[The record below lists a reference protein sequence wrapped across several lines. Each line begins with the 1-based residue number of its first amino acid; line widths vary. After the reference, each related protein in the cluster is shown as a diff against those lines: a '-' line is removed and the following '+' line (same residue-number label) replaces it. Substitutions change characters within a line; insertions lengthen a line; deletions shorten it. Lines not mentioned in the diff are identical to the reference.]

1 MPAAMVSDHIY
12 WLGSSARAISQKM
25 PIFCEAL
32 NLMAEIVQLV
42 ERFGALGEK
51 ERVEVAEMLKR
62 YALGDIDLEALHY
75 SLLDEGLIPMPARC
89 TMYHK
94 PKESP
99 EAREAL
105 KALINEKISGL

>member
-1 MPAAMVSDHIY
+1 MKLI
-12 WLGSSARAISQKM
+12 
-25 PIFCEAL
+25 E
-32 NLMAEIVQLV
+32 EIVQLV
-42 ERFGALGEK
+42 EKFEALGER
-51 ERVEVAEMLKR
+51 ERTEVAEMLKR
-62 YALGDIDLEALHY
+62 YALGEIDLEALHY

-99 EAREAL
+99 VAEEAL